1 VTTVAPAPATV
12 DGGCPGLPA
21 PGVDRAGRGPSGA
34 VLRAVPASRA
44 PAPPDVADGRRVTVS
59 AADLAAVLAA
69 LRDGPGGHLSQGGHR
84 VVAAAHGRLARAL
97 ADAERTVPGQV
108 PPGGEQAGGT
118 GTAAVALALVEGL
131 DGNHRR
137 LLLDRLAAT
146 CPDVVEAGA
155 RWLAEWQA
163 TARER
168 RRVSHNRDSK
178 EKRDRRRATGDDKR

>member
-1 VTTVAPAPATV
+1 MAQ
-12 DGGCPGLPA
+12 
-21 PGVDRAGRGPSGA
+21 S
-34 VLRAVPASRA
+34 
-44 PAPPDVADGRRVTVS
+44 RRVTVA

-69 LRDGPGGHLSQGGHR
+69 LGDGIGGHLRPCGGQ